1 MDPNFLPAYT
11 NLGNVYIY
19 QMKYA
24 EAVAQAHKVSE
35 LAPGNLWPQQL
46 LSEIY
51 ALNGQRD
58 KARNAMASIQHSP
71 HGKDAAY
78 LATIATAL
86 GDKDAAFHWLQV
98 ARDERSGSLILLRI
112 VPYWDPLRSDPRFVS
127 LLHDVGLDSA
137 RNSD

>member
-1 MDPNFLPAYT
+1 MDPNFLLAYADLAT
-11 NLGNVYIY
+11 VYNY

-24 EAVAQAHKVSE
+24 EAAAHAHKALE
-35 LAPGNLWPQQL
+35 LAPGSLWAQEL
-46 LSEIY
+46 LSVTY

-58 KARNAMASIQHSP
+58 KARNAMASIQH
-71 HGKDAAY
+71 KDAAY

-98 ARDERSGSLILLRI
+98 ARDERSGSLILLKI

-127 LLHDVGLDSA
+127 LLHDVGLDSPG
-137 RNSD
+137 NSD